1 MNEKLT
7 VQDLVRSS
15 AERLGLNKAEAD
27 TFIKEFFQL
36 IADALAEEKYVKIK
50 GLGTFKLIEVDSR
63 QSVNVN
69 TGERFEIQGHTKIS
83 FTPDPTL
90 RDVIN
95 RPFAHFE
102 TVLLQNEELLK
113 STEIEIEGNEIE
125 PVEEPEVENASV
137 EENKERTQTSS
148 ALNVESSLNER
159 SVEPQKEEKQ
169 EDSKEESALVIQE
182 DLVVNQ
188 KEFDVDKPVVE
199 PAEKEGPQEQ
209 AALAEEAERKR
220 TMKYFIGIVV
230 LVCLLC
236 VGILAFIYFPSLT
249 RALYGLKEPDIQ
261 KVDTTE
267 QVLPAIQQVDTSA
280 VQPVVQPMMQEV
292 KEIISEQP
300 TTEQQKPVKREE
312 PFMPDET
319 SYEII
324 GTQESYTIHEG
335 ETLTRVALRF
345 WGSKAFWPY
354 LVKHNPTVITNPDN
368 VPYGTTIQIPKL
380 KKK

>member
-1 MNEKLT
+1 M
-7 VQDLVRSS
+7 
-15 AERLGLNKAEAD
+15 
-27 TFIKEFFQL
+27 
-36 IADALAEEKYVKIK
+36 
-50 GLGTFKLIEVDSR
+50 
-63 QSVNVN
+63 
-69 TGERFEIQGHTKIS
+69 
-83 FTPDPTL
+83 
-90 RDVIN
+90 
-95 RPFAHFE
+95 
-102 TVLLQNEELLK
+102 
-113 STEIEIEGNEIE
+113 GNEIE

-249 RALYGLKEPDIQ
+249 RALYGLK
-261 KVDTTE
+261 
-267 QVLPAIQQVDTSA
+267 A